1 MAQRSQMRLAHIA
14 GINVYLHWSWFLVVL
29 YELEARAHVYSSPVW
44 IVFEVLA
51 LFAIVTMHEFGHALA
66 CRSVGGVAN
75 RILLWPFGGIAY
87 VDTPVRPGATLWT
100 LAAGPLVNVVLIPI
114 LAVLSHWALA
124 SGAVL
129 SDPNLLI
136 FIHSVVIINIGLLIF
151 NILPVYP
158 LDGGQ
163 ILHALLWYPL
173 GRARSLMVA
182 TVIGLVGVIGFF
194 LLALRIGDL
203 WLAAITV
210 FILLY
215 CWNGL
220 KQGRYLWKLSKLPRH
235 EAFACPWCQQPP
247 PAAPLWQCGYCA
259 HPFDPF
265 ASNGLCPHCQHQFAQ
280 ARCLDCGHGFPWH
293 AWDSR
298 VITVVP

>member
-1 MAQRSQMRLAHIA
+1 MRLAHIA

-29 YELEARAHVYSSPVW
+29 YELEARANVYSSPIW
-44 IVFEVLA
+44 IVLEVLA

-66 CRSVGGVAN
+66 CRQVGGVAN

-114 LAVLSHWALA
+114 LAVLSSWALA

-129 SDPNLLI
+129 ADPNLLI
-136 FIHSVVIINIGLLIF
+136 FIHSVVFINLALLIF

-173 GRARSLMVA
+173 GRARSLMAA
-182 TVIGLVGVIGFF
+182 TVIGLVGVVGFF

-215 CWNGL
+215 CWSGL

-235 EAFACPWCQQPP
+235 GAYACPWCRVAPP
-247 PAAPLWQCGYCA
+247 EAALWQCGYCA

-265 ASNGLCPHCQHQFAQ
+265 ATNGLCPHCGHQFAQ
-280 ARCLDCGHGFPWH
+280 ARCLDCGHGFPWQ
-293 AWDSR
+293 AWSGR
-298 VITVVP
+298 VITVGS